1 MISRAKKTKRPKA
14 LSSDE
19 DEDEDE
25 DEDRVRE
32 EMRGFIAVSGICLQL
47 FYFKIKKNEILRK
60 GLTNGLFRFDLSKA
74 FFQVFSI

>member
-1 MISRAKKTKRPKA
+1 MKIFLSLRAKKTKRPKA

-32 EMRGFIAVSGICLQL
+32 EMRGFIAVSSTLL
-47 FYFKIKKNEILRK
+47 NSSPYFL
-60 GLTNGLFRFDLSKA
+60 
-74 FFQVFSI
+74 